1 MYSVG
6 VEFAWDSQNRKHIA
20 RHRVTPEEAEQVL
33 RNDPLV
39 VQFQDHA
46 VEERVLCL
54 GQTNR
59 GRLLAV
65 VYVER
70 GRAIRVVT
78 AYPMTCR
85 QEEFYFRKR

>member
-1 MYSVG
+1 MYAVG
-6 VEFAWDSQNRKHIA
+6 VEFDWDFHNRKHVA
-20 RHRVTPEEAEQVL
+20 RHLVTPEEAEQAL

-39 VQFQDHA
+39 VQFQEDA
-46 VEERVLCL
+46 VEERMLCL

-65 VYVER
+65 VYTER
-70 GRAIRVVT
+70 GQAIRVVT
-78 AYPMTCR
+78 TYPMTPR

>member
-1 MYSVG
+1 V
-6 VEFAWDSQNRKHIA
+6 
-20 RHRVTPEEAEQVL
+20 AEQAL

-39 VQFQDHA
+39 VQFQDDA
-46 VEERVLCL
+46 VEERMLCL

-65 VYVER
+65 VYTER

-78 AYPMTCR
+78 AYPMPPR

>member
-6 VEFAWDSQNRKHIA
+6 VEFDWDSHNRKRA
-20 RHRVTPEEAEQVL
+20 TRRRVTPEEAEQVL
-33 RNDPLV
+33 RNDPLA

-46 VEERVLCL
+46 AEERVLCL

-65 VYVER
+65 VYAER

-78 AYPMTCR
+78 AYPMTPR

>member
-1 MYSVG
+1 M
-6 VEFAWDSQNRKHIA
+6 
-20 RHRVTPEEAEQVL
+20 L

-46 VEERVLCL
+46 AEERVLCL

-59 GRLLAV
+59 GRLLAL

-70 GRAIRVVT
+70 GQAIRVVT
-78 AYPMTCR
+78 AYPMTSR
-85 QEEFYFRKR
+85 QEEFYLRKR

>member
-1 MYSVG
+1 MQF
-6 VEFAWDSQNRKHIA
+6 EWDPHNRKYVA

-46 VEERVLCL
+46 AEERVLCL

-59 GRLLAV
+59 GRLLAL

-70 GRAIRVVT
+70 GQAIRVVI
-78 AYPMTCR
+78 AYPMTSR
-85 QEEFYFRKR
+85 QEEFYLRKR

>member
-1 MYSVG
+1 MYAVG
-6 VEFAWDSQNRKHIA
+6 VEFDWDFHNRKHVA
-20 RHRVTPEEAEQVL
+20 RHRVTPEEAEQAL

-39 VQFQDHA
+39 VQFQEDA
-46 VEERVLCL
+46 VEERMLCL

-65 VYVER
+65 VYTER
-70 GRAIRVVT
+70 GQAIRVVT
-78 AYPMTCR
+78 TYPMTPR

>member
-6 VEFAWDSQNRKHIA
+6 VEFDWDSQNFRHIA
-20 RHRVTPEEAEQVL
+20 RHQVSPEEAEQAL
-33 RNDPLV
+33 RNDPMV
-39 VQFQDHA
+39 VQFRNHV

-54 GQTNR
+54 GQTDR

-70 GRAIRVVT
+70 GQAIRVVT
-78 AYPMTCR
+78 AYPMSGR

>member
-1 MYSVG
+1 MYNVG
-6 VEFAWDSQNRKHIA
+6 AEFDWDSQNRKHVA
-20 RHRVTPEEAEQVL
+20 RHLVTPEEAAQVL

-46 VEERVLCL
+46 AEERVLCL

-65 VYVER
+65 VYTER
-70 GRAIRVVT
+70 GPAIRVVT
-78 AYPMTCR
+78 TYPMTPR

>member
-1 MYSVG
+1 MYSVS
-6 VEFAWDSQNRKHIA
+6 VEFDWDFHNRKHVA

-46 VEERVLCL
+46 AEERVLCL

-59 GRLLAV
+59 GRLLAL

-70 GRAIRVVT
+70 GQAIRVVT
-78 AYPMTCR
+78 AYPMTSR
-85 QEEFYFRKR
+85 QEEFYLRKR